1 MENVLAE
8 SSARPK
14 LERGGQRGWI
24 VWKKSPTNPR
34 SALTT
39 ADRRGVRA
47 RAFVSLLDS
56 KERVDREEAGVL
68 KSTRLFFSF
77 PRLFDVSALIIVLFT
92 NAFLNE
98 KKKEMKKKNKKKEK
112 EIKETSPS
120 SSSS

>member
-77 PRLFDVSALIIVLFT
+77 SLAVAVVVVVVKR
-92 NAFLNE
+92 E
-98 KKKEMKKKNKKKEK
+98 
-112 EIKETSPS
+112 
-120 SSSS
+120 